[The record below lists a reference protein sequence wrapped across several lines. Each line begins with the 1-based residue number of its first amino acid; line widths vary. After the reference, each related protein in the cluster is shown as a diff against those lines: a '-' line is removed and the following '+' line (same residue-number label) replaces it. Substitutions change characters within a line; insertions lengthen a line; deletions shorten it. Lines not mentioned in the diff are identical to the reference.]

1 MHSAVGFSCP
11 QARLTCSQG
20 QHRHPQGIRELCSWA
35 DLSDVNLT
43 ATIDFLLSKSTLEW
57 KREAL
62 ACDFVLHCSFIMREG
77 TVSVSE
83 TLEENFCLTQ
93 QPQDCETFS
102 FLESF
107 LSNFEAVNK
116 ASCGCVD
123 LIQLFLIY
131 WCFFPIFNLG
141 FNEVVQWR
149 ALDGK
154 GIEIEAC
161 KASPPSGD
169 EAEVFLTKVSQTR
182 GALTPQLF
190 PHELLWTFQHILRQ
204 NQSAFR
210 QSWREMEVKQAEMFS
225 IGDVI
230 TRARRFTDRW
240 HQGSSVNFLFN
251 QLPVVQSMVIMCIPL
266 I

>member
-1 MHSAVGFSCP
+1 MSWSIWCESHSYYWFPFIQKYTGVEKRSFGL
-11 QARLTCSQG
+11 R
-20 QHRHPQGIRELCSWA
+20 LCSSLLFYYAWRH
-35 DLSDVNLT
+35 SFCFRDVRGEFLFNPAASGLWNL
-43 ATIDFLLSKSTLEW
+43 L
-57 KREAL
+57 
-62 ACDFVLHCSFIMREG
+62 
-77 TVSVSE
+77 
-83 TLEENFCLTQ
+83 
-93 QPQDCETFS
+93 FS
-102 FLESF
+102 GVF